1 MSGSYISSLK
11 NKHKGQE
18 CVLFGSGPSL
28 RSFDINFAKDKTL
41 LGSNEIV
48 YYDLV
53 MDYYMIGD
61 GGTKSRGYY
70 SDPDT
75 YNTYKPNVTK
85 LCRKPPAN
93 RRSSYQ
99 PLPANI
105 DTFTYFETD
114 REAWDSDSPFNV
126 DQINDVGT
134 ISLELAQFCLILG
147 FKTIFLVGQDCNYDD
162 GSFKSSVTPDI
173 VRWSNRMI
181 PMWIKFKEFT
191 SNYHPD
197 VNIISINPV
206 GLADIFDKY

>member
-1 MSGSYISSLK
+1 MSGSYINSLK

-18 CVLFGSGPSL
+18 CILFGSGPSL
-28 RSFDINFAKDKTL
+28 KSFDTNFAEGKIL

-48 YYDLV
+48 YYDLI

-85 LCRKPPAN
+85 FCRQPPKN

-99 PLPANI
+99 PLPENI

-126 DQINDVGT
+126 NQINDVGT

-147 FKTIFLVGQDCNYDD
+147 FSTIYLVGQDCNYNN
-162 GSFKSSVTPDI
+162 GSFKSSVTSDI
-173 VRWSNRMI
+173 INWSNRMI
-181 PMWIKFKEFT
+181 PMWIKFKEFI
-191 SNYHPD
+191 SDHHPD

-206 GLADIFDKY
+206 GLANIFDKY

>member
-18 CVLFGSGPSL
+18 CILFGSGPSL
-28 RSFDINFAKDKTL
+28 KSFDINFAEGKTL

-48 YYDLV
+48 YYNLI

-75 YNTYKPNVTK
+75 YNTYQPNITK
-85 LCRKPPAN
+85 FCRQPPKN

-99 PLPANI
+99 PLPKSI

-147 FKTIFLVGQDCNYDD
+147 FKTIFLVGQDCNYNN

-173 VRWSNRMI
+173 INWSNRMI
-181 PMWIKFKEFT
+181 PMWIKFKEFI
-191 SNYHPD
+191 SDHHPD
-197 VNIISINPV
+197 VNVISINPV
-206 GLADIFDKY
+206 GLANIFDKY